1 MATASKL
8 AYRFFR
14 AKSLFFVHSLNSS
27 IVSLSA
33 SKSFPTFRIPAK
45 QNNDRTFSNK

>member
-14 AKSLFFVHSLNSS
+14 AKSLFFVLSFDSIAFGVE
-27 IVSLSA
+27 IVSDSPN
-33 SKSFPTFRIPAK
+33 SCKTK
-45 QNNDRTFSNK
+45 

>member
-14 AKSLFFVHSLNSS
+14 AKSFFRAFFELFDSIAFGVE
-27 IVSLSA
+27 IVSD
-33 SKSFPTFRIPAK
+33 FPNSCKTK
-45 QNNDRTFSNK
+45 Q